1 VQDPGF
7 YLNQLG
13 VSVPSLF
20 DSATPAVLDSRFA
33 SFVDFEAFYFASAG
47 EKQRFDRDIV
57 KHCGIVTDPVSKE
70 RFRPTE
76 QSPRM
81 VYNDRTYLFASDST
95 HATFAMMP
103 DMYWLPNY
111 SMYPKS
117 DSAL

>member
-1 VQDPGF
+1 MQDPGL
-7 YLNQLG
+7 YLTQLG
-13 VSVPSLF
+13 VNVPSFF

-33 SFVDFEAFYFASAG
+33 SFVDFEAFYFASES
-47 EKQRFDRDIV
+47 EKRRFEQDIV

-81 VYNDRTYLFASDST
+81 VYHDRTYLFASDST
-95 HATFAMMP
+95 YTTFAMMP